1 MSSLTTHARLRH
13 ARAALLQA
21 RTLLR
26 EAANL
31 GGGLSPLTQGLLRQ
45 LANECQESAVYA
57 RGLAIQCAKDLDA
70 VRAAKRRRA
79 A

>member
-1 MSSLTTHARLRH
+1 MTLTTSARLRH

-45 LANECQESAVYA
+45 LANECEESAVYA
-57 RGLAIQCAKDLDA
+57 RGLAIQCNRDA
-70 VRAAKRRRA
+70 DDARQKRRKARAA
-79 A
+79 